1 MTGGPGGGRACRHPS
16 CRGGVP
22 CAGVTQREGRAADEG
37 GVVRL
42 TVLVGGRV
50 QGVGFRWW
58 TRARGIELG
67 LVGTATNLP
76 DGRVEVVV
84 EGSRESCERLLTL
97 LTENPASPPPP
108 DAHRT
113 WFRRPG
119 MVTGSRSRWSA
130 AAGGLSGFH
139 ER

>member
-1 MTGGPGGGRACRHPS
+1 LVGVLFPGVVDPGETDAGR
-16 CRGGVP
+16 
-22 CAGVTQREGRAADEG
+22 DE
-37 GVVRL
+37 VVRL
-42 TVLVGGRV
+42 AVVVSGRV

-58 TRARGIELG
+58 TRARGLELG

-84 EGSRESCERLLTL
+84 EGRREACERLLVL

-113 WFRRPG
+113 WYRRPG
-119 MVTGSRSRWSA
+119 RVTAARHRWA
-130 AAGGLSGFH
+130 QPRGELSGFH

>member
-1 MTGGPGGGRACRHPS
+1 MTQAQGPPADPDHP
-16 CRGGVP
+16 
-22 CAGVTQREGRAADEG
+22 
-37 GVVRL
+37 VRL
-42 TVLVGGRV
+42 TVLVSGRV

-58 TRARGIELG
+58 TRARALELG
-67 LVGTATNLP
+67 LLGTATNLP

-84 EGSRESCERLLTL
+84 EGRRDACEQLLTL

-108 DAHRT
+108 NAHRT

-119 MVTGSRSRWSA
+119 AVTGSRHSWSS
-130 AAGGLSGFH
+130 AGGGFAGFH